1 MTRSPIEL
9 SWTAKKYSPHHHISH
24 HIVVRTSNIS
34 IKKDNVFQNMFKIFI
49 TFKRWLII
57 VSTSWFA
64 HPTQHLSNT
73 RKGGKPTLLE
83 DFSGLTSFSIMI
95 WSQRWS
101 FNLSMMRSSEQQF
114 RNYWQLFTATSL
126 ATAFLTRELS
136 FARPWTGRQV
146 QHRGFVRRGWPHHLH
161 LHHNRHRHHKPQN
174 TLLAPHHHTI
184 QSTS

>member
-1 MTRSPIEL
+1 M
-9 SWTAKKYSPHHHISH
+9 
-24 HIVVRTSNIS
+24 RTSNIS

>member
-1 MTRSPIEL
+1 
-9 SWTAKKYSPHHHISH
+9 
-24 HIVVRTSNIS
+24 
-34 IKKDNVFQNMFKIFI
+34 MFKIFI

-161 LHHNRHRHHKPQN
+161 HHQNRHHHHKPLC
-174 TLLAPHHHTI
+174 LLLLII
-184 QSTS
+184 QYNRQANWQHEGSRRWTRSWTRRPAWRRTCPSSQMVATTCSARWGKEK